1 MRKIKILGTGVY
13 LPQQCVETKA
23 LEGLT
28 GFSESQMIAKTGVEK
43 RHFAN
48 AQETA
53 SWMGAEAARRALNT
67 AEISLNEI
75 DLVLCTSGTMEMP
88 IPSTASLIHR
98 QLGLSQIPAYDIN
111 STCLSFV
118 TGLDTISYLVDA
130 GKYRNVLLVSTEI
143 ASVGLNMNDLES
155 ASLFGDGAAAV
166 VIAPSEESGILGSS
180 METYSDGWDCCKIPG
195 GGTGLHAE
203 NWKPENKQEYQFQMN
218 GKKVFKL
225 ASQML
230 PRFVENLLQ
239 QCKCTLDELALVIP
253 HQASLSAMSII
264 QRKLEV
270 KPERFVNIIKE
281 CGNVIAASIP
291 MALHHSIETG
301 KLKRGDK
308 AMLLGTSAGL
318 SIGGLVFVY

>member
-23 LEGLT
+23 LETVT
-28 GFSESQMIAKTGVEK
+28 GVSESAMIAKTGVEK
-43 RHFAN
+43 RYFVN

-53 SWMGAEAARRALNT
+53 SWMGAEAARRALEK
-67 AEISLNEI
+67 AGVGLDEI

-98 QLGLSQIPAYDIN
+98 QLGLSQIPAFDIN
-111 STCLSFV
+111 ATCLSFV
-118 TGLDTISYLVDA
+118 TGLDTISYMIEG
-130 GKYRNVLLVSTEI
+130 GKYRNVLLVATEI
-143 ASVGLNMNDLES
+143 SSVGLNMDDLES

-166 VIAPSEESGILGSS
+166 VIAPSEESGILASS
-180 METYSDGWDCCKIPG
+180 METYSDGWDCCRIPG
-195 GGTGLHAE
+195 GGTALHAK
-203 NWKPENKQEYQFQMN
+203 NWKPENKKEFQFQMN
-218 GKKVFKL
+218 GKKVFRL
-225 ASQML
+225 ASKML
-230 PRFVENLLQ
+230 PQFVENLLK
-239 QCKCTLDELALVIP
+239 QCKCTLDEMTLVIP

-264 QRKLEV
+264 QRKLQIQ
-270 KPERFVNIIKE
+270 PERCVNIIKD

-291 MALHHSIETG
+291 MALHHSIESG
-301 KLKRGDK
+301 KLQRGDK